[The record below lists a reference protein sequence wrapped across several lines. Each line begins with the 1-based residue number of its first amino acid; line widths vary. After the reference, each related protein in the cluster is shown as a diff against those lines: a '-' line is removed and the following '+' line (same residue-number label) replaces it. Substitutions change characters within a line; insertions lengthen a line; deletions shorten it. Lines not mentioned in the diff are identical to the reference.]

1 MQIISIDVGIKNLAY
16 CIIEIDNSN
25 DKGKDKEK
33 GKDKDTDISNNEYKI
48 IKWDSINLCGEDMKC
63 LVLTEKGI
71 ICNKKATYSKDNKN
85 YCVTHAKKTSYMVP
99 NKEISLPSIK
109 KMKLDNLIS
118 LAGKYDIHLN
128 DNDKKDAIL
137 KTIVE
142 YISLHAFDVIGKTSA
157 NQLDLVTIGI
167 SMKNEFDKI
176 MPSTN
181 IQHAIIENQ
190 ISPIA
195 NRMKTIQGMI
205 AQYFIMKGIQQVS
218 FVSAMNKLKSFT
230 LNNEKTEYK
239 DRKKMGVTITGE
251 ILDFYKNKEWLDFF
265 KGHKKKDDL
274 ADSFLQGIWFLQNQ
288 YNLKMDYKYNNSL

>member
-16 CIIEIDNSN
+16 CIIDIGTSTNS
-25 DKGKDKEK
+25 
-33 GKDKDTDISNNEYKI
+33 EYKI

-63 LVLTEKGI
+63 LVQTEKGKV
-71 ICNKKATYSKDNKN
+71 CNKKATYSKNNID
-85 YCVTHAKKTSYMVP
+85 YCLTHAKKTSYMIP
-99 NKEISLPSIK
+99 NKELSFPSIK
-109 KMKLDNLIS
+109 KMKIDNLIS
-118 LAGKYDIHLN
+118 LTEKYHIHLN
-128 DNDKKDAIL
+128 DDNKKKDTIL
-137 KTIVE
+137 KTILD
-142 YISLHAFDVIGKTSA
+142 YISLHAFDIIGKKSA
-157 NQLDLVTIGI
+157 NELDLVTIGI

-176 MPSTN
+176 MPTTN
-181 IQHAIIENQ
+181 IEHVIIENQ

-230 LNNEKTEYK
+230 VNNEKTEYK
-239 DRKKMGVTITGE
+239 DRKKMGVTITGG
-251 ILDFYKNKEWLDFF
+251 ILEFYNNKEWLIFF

-288 YNLKMDYKYNNSL
+288 YNLKIDYKYNNSL

>member
-16 CIIEIDNSN
+16 CIIDIDTSTNS
-25 DKGKDKEK
+25 
-33 GKDKDTDISNNEYKI
+33 EYKI

-63 LVLTEKGI
+63 LVQTEKGKV
-71 ICNKKATYSKDNKN
+71 CNKKATYSKNNID
-85 YCVTHAKKTSYMVP
+85 YCLTHAKKTSYMIP
-99 NKEISLPSIK
+99 NKELSFPSIK
-109 KMKLDNLIS
+109 KMKIDNLIS
-118 LAGKYDIHLN
+118 LAEKYHIHLN
-128 DNDKKDAIL
+128 DDNKKKDTIL
-137 KTIVE
+137 KTILD
-142 YISLHAFDVIGKTSA
+142 YISINAFDIIGKKSA

-176 MPSTN
+176 MPTTN
-181 IQHAIIENQ
+181 IEHVIIENQ

-230 LNNEKTEYK
+230 INNEKTEYK
-239 DRKKMGVTITGE
+239 DRKKMGVTITGG
-251 ILDFYKNKEWLDFF
+251 ILEFYNNKEWLEFF

>member
-1 MQIISIDVGIKNLAY
+1 MQIISIDVGIKNLTY
-16 CIIEIDNSN
+16 CIIDIDTSTNS
-25 DKGKDKEK
+25 
-33 GKDKDTDISNNEYKI
+33 EYKI

-63 LVLTEKGI
+63 LVQTEKGKV
-71 ICNKKATYSKDNKN
+71 CNKKATYSKNNID
-85 YCVTHAKKTSYMVP
+85 YCLTHAKKTSYMIP
-99 NKEISLPSIK
+99 NKELSFPSIK
-109 KMKLDNLIS
+109 KMKIDNLIS
-118 LAGKYDIHLN
+118 LAEKYHIHLN
-128 DNDKKDAIL
+128 DDNKKKDTIL
-137 KTIVE
+137 KTILD
-142 YISLHAFDVIGKTSA
+142 YISINAFDIIGKKSA

-176 MPSTN
+176 MPTTN
-181 IQHAIIENQ
+181 IEHVIIENQ

-230 LNNEKTEYK
+230 INNEKTEYK
-239 DRKKMGVTITGE
+239 DRKKMGVTITGG
-251 ILDFYKNKEWLDFF
+251 ILEFYNNKEWLIFF

>member
-16 CIIEIDNSN
+16 CIIDIDTSTNS
-25 DKGKDKEK
+25 
-33 GKDKDTDISNNEYKI
+33 EYKI

-63 LVLTEKGI
+63 LLLTEKGTP
-71 ICNKKATYSKDNKN
+71 CNKKATYSKNNID
-85 YCVTHAKKTSYMVP
+85 YCLTHAKKTSYMIP
-99 NKEISLPSIK
+99 NKELSFPSIK
-109 KMKLDNLIS
+109 KMKIDNLIS
-118 LAGKYDIHLN
+118 LAEKYHIHLN
-128 DNDKKDAIL
+128 DDNKKKETIL
-137 KTIVE
+137 KTILD
-142 YISLHAFDVIGKTSA
+142 YISINAFDIIGKKSA

-176 MPSTN
+176 MPTTN
-181 IQHAIIENQ
+181 IEHVIIENQ

-230 LNNEKTEYK
+230 INNEKTEYK
-239 DRKKMGVTITGE
+239 DRKKMGVTITGG
-251 ILDFYKNKEWLDFF
+251 ILEFYNNKEWLIFF

>member
-16 CIIEIDNSN
+16 CIIDIDTSTNS
-25 DKGKDKEK
+25 
-33 GKDKDTDISNNEYKI
+33 EYKI

-63 LVLTEKGI
+63 LVQTEKGTL
-71 ICNKKATYSKDNKN
+71 CNKKATYSKNNID
-85 YCVTHAKKTSYMVP
+85 YCLTHAKKTSYMVP
-99 NKEISLPSIK
+99 NKELSVPSIK
-109 KMKLDNLIS
+109 KMKIDNLIS
-118 LAGKYDIHLN
+118 LAEKYHIHLN
-128 DNDKKDAIL
+128 DDNKKKDTIL
-137 KTIVE
+137 KTILD
-142 YISLHAFDVIGKTSA
+142 YISINAFDIIGKKSA

-176 MPSTN
+176 MPTTN
-181 IQHAIIENQ
+181 IEHVIIENQ

-230 LNNEKTEYK
+230 VNNEKTEYK
-239 DRKKMGVTITGE
+239 DRKKMGVTITGG
-251 ILDFYKNKEWLDFF
+251 ILEFYNNKEWLDFF

-288 YNLKMDYKYNNSL
+288 YNLKIDYKHNNSL

>member
-16 CIIEIDNSN
+16 CIIDIDTSTNS
-25 DKGKDKEK
+25 
-33 GKDKDTDISNNEYKI
+33 EYKI

-63 LVLTEKGI
+63 LVQTEKGKV
-71 ICNKKATYSKDNKN
+71 CNKKATYSKNNID
-85 YCVTHAKKTSYMVP
+85 YCLTHAKKTSYMIP
-99 NKEISLPSIK
+99 NKELSFPSIK
-109 KMKLDNLIS
+109 KMKIDNLIS
-118 LAGKYDIHLN
+118 LAEKYHIHLN
-128 DNDKKDAIL
+128 DDNKKKDTIL
-137 KTIVE
+137 KTILD
-142 YISLHAFDVIGKTSA
+142 YISINAFDIIGKKSA

-176 MPSTN
+176 MPTTN
-181 IQHAIIENQ
+181 IEHVIIENQ

-230 LNNEKTEYK
+230 VNNEKTEYK
-239 DRKKMGVTITGE
+239 DRKKMGVTITGG
-251 ILDFYKNKEWLDFF
+251 ILEFYNNKEWLIFF

>member
-16 CIIEIDNSN
+16 CIIDIDTSTNS
-25 DKGKDKEK
+25 
-33 GKDKDTDISNNEYKI
+33 EYKI

-63 LVLTEKGI
+63 LVQTEKGKV
-71 ICNKKATYSKDNKN
+71 CNKKATYSKNNID
-85 YCVTHAKKTSYMVP
+85 YCLTHAKKTSYMIP
-99 NKEISLPSIK
+99 NKELSFPSIK
-109 KMKLDNLIS
+109 KMKIDNLIS
-118 LAGKYDIHLN
+118 LAEKYHIHLN
-128 DNDKKDAIL
+128 DDNKKKDTIL
-137 KTIVE
+137 KTILD
-142 YISLHAFDVIGKTSA
+142 YISINAFDIIGKKSA

-176 MPSTN
+176 MPTTN
-181 IQHAIIENQ
+181 IEHVIIENQ

-230 LNNEKTEYK
+230 INNEKTEYK
-239 DRKKMGVTITGE
+239 DRKKMGVTITGG
-251 ILDFYKNKEWLDFF
+251 ILEFYNNKEWLIFF

>member
-16 CIIEIDNSN
+16 CIIDIDTSTNS
-25 DKGKDKEK
+25 
-33 GKDKDTDISNNEYKI
+33 EYKI

-63 LVLTEKGI
+63 LVQTEKGKV
-71 ICNKKATYSKDNKN
+71 CNKKATYSKNNID
-85 YCVTHAKKTSYMVP
+85 YCLTHAKKTSYMIP
-99 NKEISLPSIK
+99 NKELSFPSIK
-109 KMKLDNLIS
+109 KMKIDNLIS
-118 LAGKYDIHLN
+118 LAEKYHIHLN
-128 DNDKKDAIL
+128 DDNKKKDTIL
-137 KTIVE
+137 KTILD
-142 YISLHAFDVIGKTSA
+142 YISINAFDIIGKKSA

-176 MPSTN
+176 MPTTN
-181 IQHAIIENQ
+181 IEHVIIENQ

-205 AQYFIMKGIQQVS
+205 AQYFIMKGIQQVF

-230 LNNEKTEYK
+230 INNEKTEYK
-239 DRKKMGVTITGE
+239 DRKKMGVTITGG
-251 ILDFYKNKEWLDFF
+251 ILEFYNNKEWLIFF

>member
-16 CIIEIDNSN
+16 CIIDIDTSTNS
-25 DKGKDKEK
+25 
-33 GKDKDTDISNNEYKI
+33 EYKI

-63 LVLTEKGI
+63 LVQTEKGKV
-71 ICNKKATYSKDNKN
+71 CNKKATYSKNNID
-85 YCVTHAKKTSYMVP
+85 YCLTHAKKTSYMIP
-99 NKEISLPSIK
+99 NKELSFPSIK
-109 KMKLDNLIS
+109 KMKIDNLIS
-118 LAGKYDIHLN
+118 LAEKYHIHLN
-128 DNDKKDAIL
+128 DDNKKKDTIL
-137 KTIVE
+137 KTILD
-142 YISLHAFDVIGKTSA
+142 YISINAFDIIGKKLA

-167 SMKNEFDKI
+167 SMKNEFNKI
-176 MPSTN
+176 MPTTN
-181 IQHAIIENQ
+181 IEHVIIENQ

-230 LNNEKTEYK
+230 INNEKTEYK
-239 DRKKMGVTITGE
+239 DRKKMGVTITGG
-251 ILDFYKNKEWLDFF
+251 ILEFYNNKEWLIFF

>member
-16 CIIEIDNSN
+16 CIIDIGTSTNS
-25 DKGKDKEK
+25 
-33 GKDKDTDISNNEYKI
+33 EYKI

-63 LVLTEKGI
+63 LVQTEKGKV
-71 ICNKKATYSKDNKN
+71 CNKKATYSKNNID
-85 YCVTHAKKTSYMVP
+85 YCLTHAKKTSYMIP
-99 NKEISLPSIK
+99 NKELSFPSIK
-109 KMKLDNLIS
+109 KMKIDNLIS
-118 LAGKYDIHLN
+118 LTEKYHIHLN
-128 DNDKKDAIL
+128 DDNKKKDTIL
-137 KTIVE
+137 KTILD
-142 YISLHAFDVIGKTSA
+142 YISLHAFDIIGKKSA

-176 MPSTN
+176 MPTTN
-181 IQHAIIENQ
+181 IEHVIIENQ

-230 LNNEKTEYK
+230 VNNEKTEYK
-239 DRKKMGVTITGE
+239 DRKKMGVTITGG
-251 ILDFYKNKEWLDFF
+251 ILEFYNNKEWLIFF

-288 YNLKMDYKYNNSL
+288 YNLKIDYKYNNSL

>member
-16 CIIEIDNSN
+16 CIIDIDTSTNS
-25 DKGKDKEK
+25 
-33 GKDKDTDISNNEYKI
+33 EYKI

-63 LVLTEKGI
+63 LVQTEKGTP
-71 ICNKKATYSKDNKN
+71 CNKKATYSKNNID
-85 YCVTHAKKTSYMVP
+85 YCLTHAKKTSYMIP
-99 NKEISLPSIK
+99 NKELSFPSIK
-109 KMKLDNLIS
+109 KMKIDNLIS
-118 LAGKYDIHLN
+118 LAEKYHIHLN
-128 DNDKKDAIL
+128 DDNKKKDTIL
-137 KTIVE
+137 KTILD
-142 YISLHAFDVIGKTSA
+142 YISINAFDIIGKKSA

-176 MPSTN
+176 MPTTN
-181 IQHAIIENQ
+181 IEHVIIENQ

-230 LNNEKTEYK
+230 INNEKTEYK
-239 DRKKMGVTITGE
+239 DRKKMGVTITGG
-251 ILDFYKNKEWLDFF
+251 ILEFYNNKEWLIFF